1 MGKKDNKKKAK
12 PAPKKVVKK
21 PAPKKVTKPALKKVV
36 SKPAPKKVAKPI
48 AKKPMKVAPH
58 KAVKAPVKNLA
69 KGKSLTSKIANKIQL
84 SVQKKKELTHKKGK
98 EVKEIKAAKAPKPL
112 SKKELKALEKEKLL
126 KQKVKVKEE
135 KEIDSAQALVV
146 KKKSKAEAAKEEIT
160 EEILGLAEEFAVKE
174 IFAAIKSLDFFKA
187 DADDCLEKGCDNPAT
202 TMGYCRFHYIKSWK
216 DIQKKK
222 IIISEGKLQSIIEEL
237 TKKYPLRFIQ
247 AILDD
252 LMDEKAFHAVLT
264 ELNIESDEFEDDLDD
279 EADDDIDI
287 VAMETKS
294 IGKGSFEEDI

>member
-21 PAPKKVTKPALKKVV
+21 PAPKKVAKPAPKKVV
-36 SKPAPKKVAKPI
+36 SKPVPKKVAKPI

-98 EVKEIKAAKAPKPL
+98 EVKEIKAAKAAKPL

-126 KQKVKVKEE
+126 KQKVKIKEE
-135 KEIDSAQALVV
+135 KEIVDTVAV
-146 KKKSKAEAAKEEIT
+146 KKKSKAEVAKEEIT

-202 TMGYCRFHYIKSWK
+202 TMGYCRFHYIKNWK

-222 IIISEGKLQSIIEEL
+222 IIISEGKLQALIEEL

-252 LMDEKAFHAVLT
+252 LMDEKAFHSVLT